1 MKRTALFLTAA
12 FAIASATTAAAQQLS
27 TGGMMADN
35 DIVMPTDL
43 LELSQ
48 TQFNFGTARSMAM
61 AGAFTSLGAD
71 LSSMSINPAGLG
83 MYRHSD
89 LSITPLVTLARAD
102 NSAAAWDNAEAPST
116 NARNRFAM
124 GNIGFAVNVFQGGGT
139 LTSLTIG
146 FGYNRLADFNYAQ
159 SFRQGGNI
167 GSIADMYS
175 MQLRYSG
182 LVATDI
188 MGDNLSWNRVGTD
201 LWNAVL
207 GYKCGLTDDPD
218 ATGSGR
224 PRGSAA
230 TGRPQA
236 STSASM
242 PGLVSRGS
250 AGEYALS
257 AGANLNNKFY
267 VGVTLGIQSF
277 YQRKDYYYAEDYS
290 YPTPD
295 GTDPELNYQ
304 LQYARLNQTVIVDG
318 TGVNFKIG
326 AVYRAPSRACASARR
341 SPPTYYAFDRKFQG
355 AMSSLT
361 RVNRDVDPDIHPTD
375 GKLALNDATP
385 VLVDNGSDDWA
396 FAGPSRL
403 LVGLLHPRAPRHRR
417 HRLRTGLVQ
426 RHAHETC
433 SGRHPERDVQ
443 RCDAHRGFK
452 ASNTV
457 RAGRKVAPPCPPW
470 RCVQA
475 SGYSGS
481 RLADDHTVFSSP
493 ATRRVTY
500 CSAGVGFTLSRHVV
514 LDAAYSYQ
522 NTRQTD
528 YALYY
533 ADEIFPDGTVASN
546 ASDLFST
553 TWKRHNIALTLGFR
567 F

>member
-207 GYKCGLTDDPD
+207 GYKCGLTDDP
-218 ATGSGR
+218 GR
-224 PRGSAA
+224 DGEWSPTWIGGDRSPAGIDIGQYA
-230 TGRPQA
+230 
-236 STSASM
+236 
-242 PGLVSRGS
+242 GLVSRGS
-250 AGEYALS
+250 AGEYA
-257 AGANLNNKFY
+257 
-267 VGVTLGIQSF
+267 Q
-277 YQRKDYYYAEDYS
+277 
-290 YPTPD
+290 
-295 GTDPELNYQ
+295 
-304 LQYARLNQTVIVDG
+304 
-318 TGVNFKIG
+318 IG
-326 AVYRAPSRACASARR
+326 RA
-341 SPPTYYAFDRKFQG
+341 
-355 AMSSLT
+355 
-361 RVNRDVDPDIHPTD
+361 
-375 GKLALNDATP
+375 
-385 VLVDNGSDDWA
+385 
-396 FAGPSRL
+396 
-403 LVGLLHPRAPRHRR
+403 
-417 HRLRTGLVQ
+417 
-426 RHAHETC
+426 
-433 SGRHPERDVQ
+433 
-443 RCDAHRGFK
+443 
-452 ASNTV
+452 
-457 RAGRKVAPPCPPW
+457 
-470 RCVQA
+470 
-475 SGYSGS
+475 
-481 RLADDHTVFSSP
+481 
-493 ATRRVTY
+493 
-500 CSAGVGFTLSRHVV
+500 HV
-514 LDAAYSYQ
+514 
-522 NTRQTD
+522 
-528 YALYY
+528 
-533 ADEIFPDGTVASN
+533 
-546 ASDLFST
+546 
-553 TWKRHNIALTLGFR
+553 
-567 F
+567 

>member
-207 GYKCGLTDDPD
+207 GYKCGLTDDP
-218 ATGSGR
+218 GR
-224 PRGSAA
+224 DGEWSPTWIGGDRSPAGIDIGQYA
-230 TGRPQA
+230 
-236 STSASM
+236 
-242 PGLVSRGS
+242 GLVSRGS

-326 AVYRAPSRACASARR
+326 AVYRPVESLRIGAAFHT
-341 SPPTYYAFDRKFQG
+341 PTYYAFDRKFQG

-361 RVNRDVDPDIHPTD
+361 RVNRNVDPDIHPTD
-375 GKLALNDATP
+375 GKLALDDATP

-403 LVGLLHPRAPRHRR
+403 LVGLSYTLGRLGIVAIDYERAWYNGMSMTRAPAGIPNAMSNNAM
-417 HRLRTGLVQ
+417 RT
-426 RHAHETC
+426 
-433 SGRHPERDVQ
+433 
-443 RCDAHRGFK
+443 GFK

-457 RAGRKVAPPCPPW
+457 RAGLEVRPVPAVAL
-470 RCVQA
+470 RA
-475 SGYSGS
+475 GFGYSGS